1 MRTEV
6 EGLKERKAVLEILRR
21 VLANGMTMS
30 SAYASLGSFEP
41 ARRAW
46 IERMADSVLRHLH
59 RADAVLDKHLS
70 KKPKL
75 QAMNVLRLSVVEM
88 YAESTPA
95 YAAVDQAVR
104 LLKLNSSTRHIAA
117 VANAVLRAA
126 AERGASAWENAGPQ
140 RLPDKIEYTIRRE
153 WGEAAV
159 AAIKCAHEK
168 TPPLDITLKSSWC
181 TEIIAEQ
188 LGGTI
193 LPTGSIRLFQARRV
207 TELSGFAEGEWWV
220 QDAAAAIPVRLLG
233 DIRGESVVDFCAAP
247 GGKAMQC
254 AAGGARMTMLDSS
267 KTRINQ
273 LLANFKRTGLDGEIV
288 CADVADWTAD
298 RKFDVVVVDAPCSA
312 TGTVRRHPDILFRG
326 DLDQR
331 LVRLAEMQRAL
342 LDRAFGS
349 LRSGG
354 RILYCVCSLLP
365 EEGEEIVCQFL
376 NAKDVEVQPLDIEKL
391 GLDPGWLTEEGG
403 LRLRP
408 DYWPELG
415 GMDGFYAAVLKAR

>member
-30 SAYASLGSFEP
+30 SACASLGSFEP
-41 ARRAW
+41 ARCAW

-126 AERGASAWENAGPQ
+126 ADNGSSAWENAGPQ

-168 TPPLDITLKSSWC
+168 TPPLDITLKSPRRAE
-181 TEIIAEQ
+181 TIAERV
-188 LGGTI
+188 GGTI
-193 LPTGSIRLFQARRV
+193 LPTGSIRLFRVGRV
-207 TELSGFAEGEWWV
+207 TELPGFAEGEWWV

-233 DIRGESVVDFCAAP
+233 DIRGKSVVDFCAAP

-267 KTRINQ
+267 KTRINH

-288 CADVADWTAD
+288 CADAASWTAD
-298 RKFDVVVVDAPCSA
+298 RKFDIVVVDAPCSA

-354 RILYCVCSLLP
+354 RILYCVCSLFP
-365 EEGEEIVCQFL
+365 EEGEEIVRQLL

-408 DYWPELG
+408 DYWSDLG
-415 GMDGFYAAVLKAR
+415 GMDGFYAAVLKVR